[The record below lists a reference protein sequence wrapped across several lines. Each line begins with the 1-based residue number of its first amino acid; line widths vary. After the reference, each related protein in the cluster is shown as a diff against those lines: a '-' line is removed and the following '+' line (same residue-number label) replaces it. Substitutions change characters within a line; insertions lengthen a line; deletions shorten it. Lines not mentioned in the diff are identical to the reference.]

1 MEKLCASHIAFVPK
15 GDSMWPFLKN
25 KKQTVI
31 IDKAYSDI
39 IEYDVI
45 LYSRENGDN
54 ILHRVIQITDDC
66 FVCSGDSQLATEIV
80 KKEQVIGV
88 MVGFYK
94 KDKYV
99 EVDQSYR
106 DKSQKYYKNDKKR
119 KRKIKTYFFI
129 KGVLNKIKRVFKGK

>member
-1 MEKLCASHIAFVPK
+1 MEKLDTTHIAFVPK

-39 IEYDVI
+39 NEYDVI

-54 ILHRVIQITDDC
+54 ILHRVMQITDDG
-66 FVCSGDSQLATEIV
+66 FVCSGDSQLVTENV

-99 EVDQSYR
+99 EVDQAYR
-106 DKSQKYYKNDKKR
+106 NKSKKYYKNENKR
-119 KRKIKTYFFI
+119 KRKIKRYFFT
-129 KGVLNKIKRVFKGK
+129 KRVLNKIKRTFKGK